1 MTADRAVVRGCAI
14 HKTFNRAITNHATD
28 SLLVED
34 NVAYNVQGMAF
45 FFEDAAERNAL
56 YQRNLVVLVRRSF
69 SLLQVDMTPAAFWI
83 THPTNRFIG
92 NHAVGAHSH
101 GFWFDVKPAP
111 RGLSHGRKGT
121 RRAPQHHG

>member
-1 MTADRAVVRGCAI
+1 
-14 HKTFNRAITNHATD
+14 
-28 SLLVED
+28 
-34 NVAYNVQGMAF
+34 MAF

-92 NHAVGAHSH
+92 NHAVGAHNF

-111 RGLSHGRKGT
+111 RRRWGSSRTTPRTATACAGSGSRTTTRWT
-121 RRAPQHHG
+121 RRR